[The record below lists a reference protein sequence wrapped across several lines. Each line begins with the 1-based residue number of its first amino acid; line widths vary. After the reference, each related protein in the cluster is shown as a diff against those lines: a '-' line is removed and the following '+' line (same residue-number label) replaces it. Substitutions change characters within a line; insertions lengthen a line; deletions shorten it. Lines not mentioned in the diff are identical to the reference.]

1 MVELEVY
8 SKKKQKARQPEAD
21 WLPST
26 PLLMGP
32 SMSGKGVLIQN
43 LIMNPAL
50 YHDEKGDPVFDEI
63 HYWTGSAKL
72 DINLEKLKRWTEDVL
87 HQDPEKNPAIHD
99 GFKQDEV
106 RDVIEKQRKAVRK
119 ARRESKRLPQ
129 VLFIVDDLADDKRT
143 MGCQLIRELMLRG
156 RHSWISTILSTQ
168 KCGISTT
175 AADCNLQQ
183 LLSFV

>member
-8 SKKKQKARQPEAD
+8 SKKKQKARQPEAE

-26 PLLMGP
+26 PFLMGVSGP

-43 LIMNPAL
+43 LIMNPQL
-50 YHDEKGDPVFDEI
+50 YHDEQGQPVFDEI

-99 GFKQDEV
+99 GFKQDEM
-106 RDVIEKQRKAVRK
+106 RYAIEKQRKEVRK
-119 ARRESKRLPQ
+119 PAEKASELPMFY
-129 VLFIVDDLADDKRT
+129 LL
-143 MGCQLIRELMLRG
+143 L
-156 RHSWISTILSTQ
+156 TILPMARGQWDAS
-168 KCGISTT
+168 
-175 AADCNLQQ
+175 
-183 LLSFV
+183 

>member
-1 MVELEVY
+1 MFY
-8 SKKKQKARQPEAD
+8 TKTPKKD
-21 WLPST
+21 
-26 PLLMGP
+26 
-32 SMSGKGVLIQN
+32 
-43 LIMNPAL
+43 
-50 YHDEKGDPVFDEI
+50 
-63 HYWTGSAKL
+63 
-72 DINLEKLKRWTEDVL
+72 
-87 HQDPEKNPAIHD
+87 PAIHD

-168 KCGISTT
+168 KNRNINT
-175 AADCNLQQ
+175 AVDSNLQLCSVPNAILERFGNDYGRIYSGHRTQ
-183 LLSFV
+183 NPAVHV

>member
-8 SKKKQKARQPEAD
+8 TKKKQKARQPEAD

-26 PLLMGP
+26 PFLMGVSGP

-43 LIMNPAL
+43 IIMNPAL

-87 HQDPEKNPAIHD
+87 HQDPEKEPCY
-99 GFKQDEV
+99 
-106 RDVIEKQRKAVRK
+106 
-119 ARRESKRLPQ
+119 S
-129 VLFIVDDLADDKRT
+129 
-143 MGCQLIRELMLRG
+143 
-156 RHSWISTILSTQ
+156 
-168 KCGISTT
+168 
-175 AADCNLQQ
+175 
-183 LLSFV
+183 